1 MFISPQPLHDLKT
14 ERVDVLPPLPMAL
27 RLIPILFYLGTIGTI
42 GLVTLT
48 VLQIGKTA
56 AELDTTRLR
65 AADIKKQ
72 MAEIQADR
80 TALEGRTKQGVDLQQ
95 WVEGSVGVQ
104 ALAVSINRSISEKSA
119 ITELAL
125 SRDEKSASQ
134 IQLSL
139 KLQAADTSQLDT
151 AVETIRHSGFRHFSA
166 KQSQEGN
173 RINYEATLIR
183 QSAGEFEQG
192 VPTP

>member
-1 MFISPQPLHDLKT
+1 MLISPQPLHDLKT
-14 ERVDVLPPLPMAL
+14 ERVDILPPLPMAL
-27 RLIPILFYLGTIGTI
+27 RLIPILFYLGAIGTI

-56 AELDTTRLR
+56 AELEATRLR

-139 KLQAADTSQLDT
+139 KLQAADTSQLDM
-151 AVETIRHSGFRHFSA
+151 AVETIRKSGFRHFSA

-183 QSAGEFEQG
+183 QSAGESEQG
-192 VPTP
+192 VASP